1 VSCGGFETGLG
12 LALIL
17 CRAKMGNAARTMKML
32 AEIPVAK
39 TKLLNVR
46 SELQA
51 SEERLAKM
59 QKSVRQR
66 EELSQQQLRNLVHD
80 NTESIKRLEKALDDK
95 VKEILK
101 RREEAYNNA
110 VQEAMAEADKQ
121 TAARIAAK
129 KAAEKKDPA
138 Q

>member
-1 VSCGGFETGLG
+1 
-12 LALIL
+12 
-17 CRAKMGNAARTMKML
+17 MGNAARTMKML